1 MLYREDLFVRL
12 AELTD
17 AEQRLYFVYIAL
29 APFEDGPDRKAGV
42 VDVTYE
48 QLLAVPL
55 KTWSKGKISRTLTPL
70 IEKGFLS
77 KVGKRLIKVNHYPLY
92 KAKMKEMKLIF
103 LIMKPGIPLTEQDVL
118 LAKQKPLMELKQ
130 ASKDLAQK
138 FTIPKIDVP

>member
-12 AELTD
+12 AELND
-17 AEQRLYFVYIAL
+17 AEQRLYVVYIAL
-29 APFEDGPDRKAGV
+29 APFKDTLDRKAGV
-42 VDVTYE
+42 VDVTYK
-48 QLLAVPL
+48 QLLAQPL
-55 KTWSKGKISRTLTPL
+55 KTWSKGKISRTLARL
-70 IEKGFLS
+70 IKKGFLS
-77 KVGKRLIKVNHYPLY
+77 KIDKRLILVNHYPLY

-138 FTIPKIDVP
+138 FTIS